1 MKPFVTY
8 RPARVADAPLLAAM
22 NQHLIQ
28 DEGHSNPMTVPELV
42 SRMKQWLR
50 REYRGVLFERG
61 GEVVGY
67 AVYRLDVGSIY
78 LRQFF
83 IGRKYRRQG
92 IGRAA
97 MQILLS
103 ELFPPRTRVTVDV
116 LHHNHAA
123 HEFWKAI
130 GFHDYAVTLEMRR
143 S

>member
-8 RPARVADAPLLAAM
+8 RPARVADAPLLAGM

-28 DEGHSNPMTVPELV
+28 DEGHSNPMTVPELG

-50 REYRGVLFERG
+50 REYRGVIFERG

-83 IGRKYRRQG
+83 IGRKYRRQ
-92 IGRAA
+92 
-97 MQILLS
+97 LS
-103 ELFPPRTRVTVDV
+103 D
-116 LHHNHAA
+116 LHLYDQ
-123 HEFWKAI
+123 E
-130 GFHDYAVTLEMRR
+130 RR
-143 S
+143 SPRLPKRQSQDYVVERPRWNAVKLRL